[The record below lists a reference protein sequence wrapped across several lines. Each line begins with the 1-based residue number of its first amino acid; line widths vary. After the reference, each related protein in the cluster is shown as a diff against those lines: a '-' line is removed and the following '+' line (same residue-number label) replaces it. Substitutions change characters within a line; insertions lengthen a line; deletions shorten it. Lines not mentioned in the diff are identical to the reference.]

1 MDYDI
6 FIYRGHEGDWKWND
20 NKDSYVYKHWE
31 DGEPDGGEAENC
43 AFMHMDSGKWKDTAC
58 SDKMTFMCKADAVAD
73 LDGGDSLPTTP
84 AGSEA
89 CRGWAGNWYEDPMS
103 GMCYQVLEEALSWEE
118 ARQECEYRGGWRDG
132 GNLVSI
138 NSLQE
143 QTFVQ
148 SKFQTYLR
156 HMTLIS
162 DCYHVSIP
170 GSSGGSGC
178 SPHRPV

>member
-1 MDYDI
+1 M
-6 FIYRGHEGDWKWND
+6 FRGHEGNWKWND
-20 NKDSYVYKHWE
+20 NKDSYVYQHWD

-148 SKFQTYLR
+148 SNVSKNLK
-156 HMTLIS
+156 S
-162 DCYHVSIP
+162 DNNM
-170 GSSGGSGC
+170 
-178 SPHRPV
+178 